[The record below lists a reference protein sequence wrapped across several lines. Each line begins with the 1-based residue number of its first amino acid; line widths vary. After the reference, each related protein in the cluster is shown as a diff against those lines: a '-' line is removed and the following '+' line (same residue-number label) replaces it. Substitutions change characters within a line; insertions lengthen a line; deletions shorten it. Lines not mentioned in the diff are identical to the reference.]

1 MVKVQKEQ
9 SNDESQNSTFL
20 LLIVISI
27 FTAIRITLLLTS
39 QLSLHGDEAQYWS
52 WSQDLNW
59 GYFTKPPLIAWV
71 IHVTTL
77 LFGNAEWAVRLSSP
91 ILHAG
96 TSFACALIA
105 KEIFGKKVYLWAG
118 ITFLTLPAVSF
129 SSFLISTDVPL
140 LFFWSIAL
148 YAMLQILKTR
158 HLSWAI
164 LLGIALGLGLLSK
177 YAMCYFLIC
186 SLLACGLIQKHRWFL
201 KSYHVLISILIA
213 LVIISPNIFWNF
225 YSGWATVTHLGDN
238 INLKGNLFNLGNAAS
253 FLAEQAGVFGPILFG
268 VLIASV
274 IKLLRNKSTDAEKWL
289 LCYILPIVMIVTL
302 QAFLSRANANWA
314 AVAYVSATALV
325 SGWLVSR
332 AKNWILYTST
342 ALHSLVLVFLAIY
355 FLNLP
360 GIEPPLKSDPLRK
373 LRGWDKTSQQ
383 VAEVMGKYPGHTLLT
398 DDRKVMAALIYGLRQ
413 EVYKPLIWD
422 YDGIPNHHYELTARY
437 YGEPKDNVL
446 LVAKWETPA
455 PILERF
461 VSFKRLKAIKVPIGK
476 NTFRTLHLFKLSNYQ
491 PG

>member
-1 MVKVQKEQ
+1 MVKVQTEQ

-148 YAMLQILKTR
+148 YSMLQILKTR

-268 VLIASV
+268 V
-274 IKLLRNKSTDAEKWL
+274 N
-289 LCYILPIVMIVTL
+289 
-302 QAFLSRANANWA
+302 
-314 AVAYVSATALV
+314 
-325 SGWLVSR
+325 
-332 AKNWILYTST
+332 
-342 ALHSLVLVFLAIY
+342 
-355 FLNLP
+355 
-360 GIEPPLKSDPLRK
+360 
-373 LRGWDKTSQQ
+373 
-383 VAEVMGKYPGHTLLT
+383 
-398 DDRKVMAALIYGLRQ
+398 
-413 EVYKPLIWD
+413 
-422 YDGIPNHHYELTARY
+422 
-437 YGEPKDNVL
+437 
-446 LVAKWETPA
+446 
-455 PILERF
+455 
-461 VSFKRLKAIKVPIGK
+461 
-476 NTFRTLHLFKLSNYQ
+476 
-491 PG
+491 